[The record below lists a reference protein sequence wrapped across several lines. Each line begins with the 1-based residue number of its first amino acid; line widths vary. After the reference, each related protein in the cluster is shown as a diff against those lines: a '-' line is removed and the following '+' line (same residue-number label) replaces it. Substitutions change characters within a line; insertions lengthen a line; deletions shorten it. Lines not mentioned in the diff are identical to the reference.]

1 MAEIGEEKMEQ
12 PCRWGWAAGIEGR
25 FNNSEMPPNSDEML
39 LNISNAGAQLSL
51 SHYGGQK

>member
-1 MAEIGEEKMEQ
+1 MQMGV
-12 PCRWGWAAGIEGR
+12 AAGIEGR